1 MNTIKYDMKHVII
14 TGLFGILLLSSCGP
28 INRFTR
34 LKQTPREYSKNYCGE
49 PYIAPRNEYSKESW
63 IVFSDRDNNISY
75 RNPGGKVKFKDVNF
89 LQPFFVIKEKGDYLR
104 VIKYDS
110 AIVDNALFSG
120 KIKDR
125 KKAEYYGWMPKSMLL
140 LTRQSVTDITTG
152 FKNKQVSII
161 TDTASL
167 NDPKL
172 FFIQDS
178 VRIFKNPNLS
188 ADNGIIP
195 LYEILY
201 TLKLSQDR
209 NKTLVARK
217 TIVSPDSAQT
227 DILGWVPSS
236 LIQNVGQV
244 LHVNFNSIPPDS
256 LNFMGNCQSDT
267 LIVDNLRK
275 EESDG
280 ISARNA
286 ALKYSP
292 VITYCKIDSGISFKT
307 GIPLPVVDQ
316 SDNYVF
322 NVNGNKIMYTR
333 FKELEKELRKLN
345 ILFVFEGQ
353 QQVFENYPSFVSAIQ
368 NLQPLFEEENDI
380 FQYKFGAVWTY
391 QEKNSSTPNPIVQSA
406 DFTKNYTE
414 MLDSLI
420 TRADRLKSYKPIA
433 LQNTWYGLRRAV
445 DMVEP
450 YKNETNLIVV
460 IGETGPTEW
469 ADSLLVRRMANANCR
484 VLGYQI
490 HSIEENPGN
499 NFVLQIYDMINNYAR
514 WESIAKREKIVYI
527 DQLRQNNLYRESV
540 KNVYALDFPKRS
552 MIQGWIC
559 FPEKRVNLPLEI
571 LTNSTDT
578 IISEI
583 KWDNNNL
590 VSSLYRAFATVGN
603 HLFKFDSLLVDYNR
617 WDDSRRMLNKE
628 IPKLFQKQL
637 PVWYLTSEKVTVP
650 DSTQHDLDYY
660 LLLSNEELIKLMQF
674 INNLSANELDYKY
687 QGKST
692 PKTRMPCNCPDDEN
706 QVMPPIKTDALGN
719 PEYMN
724 TRTIRKKLQDV
735 YLNELKGIKLCNCG
749 AFKKLTLADAQRIIT
764 GCPTSNLFL
773 NTETI
778 DILKN
783 KKYISDKKL
792 DELITYF
799 KQKKEQLD
807 KYLKDPD
814 KFVSNGQ
821 VYYWISKKL
830 LP

>member
-1 MNTIKYDMKHVII
+1 MIRYDMKQIII
-14 TGLFGILLLSSCGP
+14 TGLLIIILILSSCGP

-34 LKQTPREYSKNYCGE
+34 LKQTPREFSKNYCGE

-75 RNPGGKVKFKDVNF
+75 QNPGGKVKFKEVGF

-104 VIKYDS
+104 LVKYDS
-110 AIVDNALFSG
+110 AIVDNTLFSG

-140 LTRQSVTDITTG
+140 LSRHSVTDIVTG

-161 TDTASL
+161 TDTTSL

-178 VRIFKNPNLS
+178 ARIFKNPNLS
-188 ADNGIIP
+188 SENGKIP

-201 TLKLSQDR
+201 TLKISQDK

-217 TIVSPDSAQT
+217 TIISPDSVQT
-227 DILGWVPSS
+227 DILGWVPAS

-244 LHVNFNSIPPDS
+244 LHVNFRTIPNDS
-256 LNFMGNCQSDT
+256 LNFKEKMQKDSLFVNDWS
-267 LIVDNLRK
+267 K
-275 EESDG
+275 EESGG
-280 ISARNA
+280 ISTRNP

-292 VITYCKIDSGISFKT
+292 VMSYHKIDSVVSFKT

-322 NVNGNKIMYTR
+322 NVNGNKIMYNR

-345 ILFVFEGQ
+345 IIFVFEGQ

-368 NLQPLFEEENDI
+368 NLQPKFESDSDI
-380 FQYKFGAVWTY
+380 FQYKFSAVWAY
-391 QEKNSSTPNPIVQSA
+391 QKKSASENDPLVQSITLT
-406 DFTKNYTE
+406 DSYTE
-414 MLDSLI
+414 MVDSLI
-420 TRADRLKSYKPIA
+420 TVADRLKSYKPIA
-433 LQNTWYGLRRAV
+433 LQNTWKGLRRAV
-445 DMVEP
+445 EMVEP
-450 YKNETNLIVV
+450 YQNETNLIVL
-460 IGETGPTEW
+460 IGETGPSEW
-469 ADSLLVRRMANANCR
+469 ADSLLVRRIANANCR
-484 VLGYQI
+484 ILGYQI
-490 HSIEENPGN
+490 HSIEENSGN

-514 WESIAKREKIVYI
+514 WESIDKREKIVYI
-527 DQLRQNNLYRESV
+527 DQLRQSNLYRESQ

-552 MIQGWIC
+552 MLQGWIC

-590 VSSLYRAFATVGN
+590 VNSLYKAFATVGN

-637 PVWYLTSEKVTVP
+637 PVWYLPSEKVNLP
-650 DSTQHDLDYY
+650 DSAQKKLDFY
-660 LLLSNEELIKLMQF
+660 LLLSNDELIKILQF
-674 INNLSANELDYKY
+674 MNNLSANEVDYKY
-687 QGKST
+687 QGKSV
-692 PKTRMPCNCPDDEN
+692 PKTRMPCNCPDDEK
-706 QVMPPIKTDALGN
+706 QGMSPVQTDVQGN
-719 PEYMN
+719 PKYMGTN
-724 TRTIRKKLQDV
+724 TIRKKLKDA
-735 YLNELKGIKLCNCG
+735 YINELKAIKLCNCG

-773 NTETI
+773 NTERI
-778 DILKN
+778 NVLNN

-792 DELITYF
+792 NDLITYF

-807 KYLKDPD
+807 KYLRDPD

-821 VYYWISKKL
+821 TYYWISKKL